1 MNAEQLLN
9 YKLPTW
15 LSHLRIL
22 QPTARIWK
30 AETQLCLILSK
41 DILFYLLSSKGSC
54 AYSDL
59 QYKFSA
65 VEKYKT
71 VKKL

>member
-30 AETQLCLILSK
+30 AETQLCLIPSK
-41 DILFYLLSSKGSC
+41 DTLFSLLSSKGSC

-59 QYKFSA
+59 QYKCSA

-71 VKKL
+71 VK